1 MPVPSLSI
9 EFPDEGLP
17 RQPIPLRFAHL
28 VTGLP
33 VSEFLFLLAK
43 RQEGRYE
50 YLTGYEY
57 VAGAEPREVRAAVY
71 AEILEATTNEESA
84 QELLKRLPSN
94 HFVWSDE
101 LAAAFS
107 QFIFDHPGMETA
119 QAQGMGLS
127 WNPALLGLDA
137 LVEECPDL
145 SPLISGATPVT
156 ELSQRELRKRETT
169 ALHERWQT
177 AYDELKEQHPLKP
190 DSWIAEKISRQPVAA
205 GRSSETIRR
214 NLKRK

>member
-17 RQPIPLRFAHL
+17 RQPVPLRFALL

-33 VSEFLFLLAK
+33 FSEFLFLLAK

-57 VAGAEPREVRAAVY
+57 VAGAEPRAVRREFYEAI
-71 AEILEATTNEESA
+71 AEQVADQATELV
-84 QELLKRLPSN
+84 ELLALLPAN

-107 QFIFDHPGMETA
+107 QFILDHPGVDMA
-119 QAQGMGLS
+119 QAQGMGLC

-137 LVEECPDL
+137 LIEECPD
-145 SPLISGATPVT
+145 ATPVV
-156 ELSQRELRKRETT
+156 ELSQRELRKRGTA
-169 ALHERWQT
+169 ALHERWQA
-177 AYDELKEQHPLKP
+177 AYVELKEQHPGKS
-190 DSWIAEKISRQPVAA
+190 DSWIAGKIAKLPVADGKSA
-205 GRSSETIRR
+205 ETICK
-214 NLKRK
+214 NMKRK